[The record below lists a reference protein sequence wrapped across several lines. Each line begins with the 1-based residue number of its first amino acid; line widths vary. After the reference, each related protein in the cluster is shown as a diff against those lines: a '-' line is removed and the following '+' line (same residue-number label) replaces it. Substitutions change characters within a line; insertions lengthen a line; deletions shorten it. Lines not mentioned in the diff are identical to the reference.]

1 MENISVYEF
10 SEFRHLVL
18 FDNEL
23 FDKIFDKIKYFISE
37 KSSIADD
44 INHNFGEIRIDSY
57 NYLPVEKS

>member
-37 KSSIADD
+37 KSSIADNS
-44 INHNFGEIRIDSY
+44 NHNFGEIRIDSY